1 MPGCIGFLNESVDNL
16 SSAYLTKSEL
26 KAVFEEF
33 HHSAGLLIEYNDENF
48 RYLFNTTVSGI
59 SGLAIHTI

>member
-16 SSAYLTKSEL
+16 SSAYFTKSEL

-33 HHSAGLLIEYNDENF
+33 HHSAGPPEEISVSMDLSNPSILIWSLDP
-48 RYLFNTTVSGI
+48 
-59 SGLAIHTI
+59 